1 MATNPPSERQRP
13 YAAAANV
20 IAVLRRVR
28 ARNLPDRIDN
38 DFLRVAG
45 VPENVYGRVSNAMRF
60 MGLIGADDRP
70 TDLLMSISAAP
81 EQEYRDLLSGALHE
95 AYREDFARI
104 NPGEDTQAQII
115 DSFKP
120 YQPRSQTSRMV
131 MLFLGLCREAG
142 IPVSEAPRERSMQN
156 SGNRSTKARTA
167 QARTASSEPGS
178 RGVTRVDLGPA
189 PAPAVAGLAGLTEAD
204 LARLDQPTFTELWQA
219 LGKAFYQARVV
230 NAASATM
237 PTDHE
242 DNGDAG

>member
-1 MATNPPSERQRP
+1 MAMNPPADRQRP

-45 VPENVYGRVSNAMRF
+45 VPENVFGRVTNALRF
-60 MGLIGADDRP
+60 LGLIGPDDRP
-70 TDLLMSISAAP
+70 TDLLRSISSAP
-81 EQEYRDLLSGALHE
+81 EQEYRDLLSGVLHE

-104 NPGEDTQAQII
+104 NPADDTQAQIV
-115 DSFKP
+115 DSFTP

-142 IPVSEAPRERSMQN
+142 IPVSEAPRERAMRN
-156 SGNRSTKARTA
+156 GPVRSRGRTTVT
-167 QARTASSEPGS
+167 RTASDSVRTRDGGAASRNPATAPG
-178 RGVTRVDLGPA
+178 
-189 PAPAVAGLAGLTEAD
+189 GLAGLTEAD
-204 LARLDQPTFTELWQA
+204 LARLDQATFTELWQA

-230 NAASATM
+230 NMPAEAAPAE
-237 PTDHE
+237 D
-242 DNGDAG
+242 DNGG

>member
-1 MATNPPSERQRP
+1 MAINPPADRQRP

-45 VPENVYGRVSNAMRF
+45 VPENVFGRVTNALRF
-60 MGLIGADDRP
+60 LGLIEPDDRP
-70 TDLLMSISAAP
+70 TDLLRSISAAP
-81 EQEYRDLLSGALHE
+81 EQEYRDLLAGALHE

-104 NPGEDTQAQII
+104 NPTDDAQAQIV
-115 DSFKP
+115 DSFTP

-142 IPVSEAPRERSMQN
+142 IPVAEAPRERAMRN
-156 SGNRSTKARTA
+156 VPGRSRGRTTVTRTA
-167 QARTASSEPGS
+167 ADSVRTRDAVPAGRNPGS
-178 RGVTRVDLGPA
+178 A
-189 PAPAVAGLAGLTEAD
+189 PGGLAGLTEAD
-204 LARLDQPTFTELWQA
+204 LARLDQATFTELWQA

-230 NAASATM
+230 NVPAEAA
-237 PTDHE
+237 PPD
-242 DNGDAG
+242 DGNGDAG